1 MKCWLPDALTHISN
15 TTVTWC
21 RGIEVEDWRNK
32 KCFPDPPKF
41 VRSGNLDL
49 CVWLGFVLVWVPAQL
64 CRAAVW
70 SAVVVNHD
78 FVQNFPATAGTQRHR
93 DGMNIKHCKNV
104 FIAKLG
110 AAVGIRSYRGNTIT
124 AGRDRDWDLGSC
136 QPLVC
141 SKLPAGCLL
150 CSLQAAVVRSHRMGR
165 ALQHC
170 SGVLV
175 RRLGGAPLHAASAH
189 HLQHH
194 CRLLHA
200 LLSPCPGL
208 PGQGWI
214 YWQCRG
220 RYIDCRLLHA
230 LLSPCPRWWQVA
242 APAVSTPPPH
252 RQSWPGA
259 RSVHISVMLLAVSRY
274 I

>member
-64 CRAAVW
+64 CPAAVW

-78 FVQNFPATAGTQRHR
+78 FVQNFPAIAGTQRHR

-110 AAVGIRSYRGNTIT
+110 AAAGIRSYRGNTIT
-124 AGRDRDWDLGSC
+124 AGRDRNWDLDSC

-150 CSLQAAVVRSHRMGR
+150 CRQQWWGHTGWAGPCSTAAVSLSGDWEVPHCMQHPLITCSLTANCYMLSR
-165 ALQHC
+165 A
-170 SGVLV
+170 GVDILTV
-175 RRLGGAPLHAASAH
+175 
-189 HLQHH
+189 
-194 CRLLHA
+194 
-200 LLSPCPGL
+200 
-208 PGQGWI
+208 QG
-214 YWQCRG
+214 
-220 RYIDCRLLHA
+220 
-230 LLSPCPRWWQVA
+230 
-242 APAVSTPPPH
+242 
-252 RQSWPGA
+252 
-259 RSVHISVMLLAVSRY
+259 
-274 I
+274 

>member
-1 MKCWLPDALTHISN
+1 MYCCTWRGPERGGARQAHKSSPQKDWNEMLIAWRTDAHLQHN
-15 TTVTWC
+15 TTVTLY

-49 CVWLGFVLVWVPAQL
+49 CVWLGFCSGLSSCPAL
-64 CRAAVW
+64 PCCRVICSCCESWFCAEFSSNCGDTATSGW
-70 SAVVVNHD
+70 DEHQTLQKCIHS
-78 FVQNFPATAGTQRHR
+78 PARS
-93 DGMNIKHCKNV
+93 CS
-104 FIAKLG
+104 L
-110 AAVGIRSYRGNTIT
+110 IRSYRGNTIT
-124 AGRDRDWDLGSC
+124 AGRDRNWDLGSC

-189 HLQHH
+189 HLQPH
-194 CRLLHA
+194 CKLLHA
-200 LLSPCPGL
+200 L
-208 PGQGWI
+208 QG
-214 YWQCRG
+214 RG
-220 RYIDCRLLHA
+220 GYIDSA
-230 LLSPCPRWWQVA
+230 GVD
-242 APAVSTPPPH
+242 
-252 RQSWPGA
+252 
-259 RSVHISVMLLAVSRY
+259 I
-274 I
+274 